1 MYPGDLSLIAYLVVW
16 SVEGLFAHYYAEKSV
31 LLDMEGQKKAWRCSH
46 VPMCL
51 RPKNGA
57 AAGKGR

>member
-31 LLDMEGQKKAWRCSH
+31 LLDIEGQKKSM
-46 VPMCL
+46 VVFL
-51 RPKNGA
+51 RPHVFEP
-57 AAGKGR
+57 